1 MHTPLANRAALQ
13 RKRRRALGLFR
24 VHQLLTDPC
33 LANESNTVLTL
44 LSSCCLGIKVSVEG
58 PKVKN
63 LSLNFEGLQSH
74 RLLSLALSAISTM
87 SHGDG
92 SHPPPRSGWV
102 LGTVPLARGTIIC
115 TPLVFSGKPC
125 RTVPGTILHTIDSKS
140 GAERETRLRER
151 AKEKKEKTGV
161 WSRSN

>member
-1 MHTPLANRAALQ
+1 MS
-13 RKRRRALGLFR
+13 FR
-24 VHQLLTDPC
+24 VNQLLTDPC
-33 LANESNTVLTL
+33 LANDSNTVLTL

-92 SHPPPRSGWV
+92 SHPTPRSGWV

-115 TPLVFSGKPC
+115 TPLCLVGSHAARF
-125 RTVPGTILHTIDSKS
+125 
-140 GAERETRLRER
+140 RER
-151 AKEKKEKTGV
+151 SFIRLIVNQGQRERPA
-161 WSRSN
+161 